1 MENAQNEIPGGQE
14 SSYVCVRLESV
25 RNQGN
30 CWTGLMYREREVFC
44 GGGGGDF
51 WHWAPPHTHTHTAS
65 RERVS
70 TPVTKIYNLDPNPIL
85 SFYENFLQQFILILN

>member
-1 MENAQNEIPGGQE
+1 ME
-14 SSYVCVRLESV
+14 
-25 RNQGN
+25 
-30 CWTGLMYREREVFC
+30 
-44 GGGGGDF
+44 GGGDF

-70 TPVTKIYNLDPNPIL
+70 TPVTKIYNLDPNAIL

>member
-1 MENAQNEIPGGQE
+1 ME
-14 SSYVCVRLESV
+14 
-25 RNQGN
+25 
-30 CWTGLMYREREVFC
+30 
-44 GGGGGDF
+44 GGGGFLALGS
-51 WHWAPPHTHTHTAS
+51 PPTHTHTAS